1 MMSVQTPACTWGSSL
16 FSSAAPSSCHIV
28 PFTPSVPSPLV
39 PAAGTPHVHTWGP
52 RMQLGI

>member
-28 PFTPSVPSPLV
+28 PFTPSIPSTLV